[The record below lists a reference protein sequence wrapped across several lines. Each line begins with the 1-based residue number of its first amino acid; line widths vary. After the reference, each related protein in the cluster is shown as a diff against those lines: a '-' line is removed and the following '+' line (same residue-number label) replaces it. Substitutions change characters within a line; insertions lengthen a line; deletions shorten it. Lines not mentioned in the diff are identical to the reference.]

1 MTTTATAPAATSAT
15 TTWSLDASHSSVE
28 FAVKHMMITTVKGS
42 FADVAGTL
50 SIPGDDLAQASVNVT
65 IQTASVT
72 TRNEQ
77 RDGHLRSPDFF
88 DAEKFPTIT
97 FASKSVTKQAAGY
110 ALVGDLTM
118 HGVTKEVTLAVT
130 DNGAGKD
137 PWGGTRRSF
146 EATGLIDRRDFG
158 LEWNAA
164 LETGGVLVSTDVKL
178 SFDLQFVQQQA

>member
-1 MTTTATAPAATSAT
+1 MTTLAPDATGRVTYT
-15 TTWSLDASHSSVE
+15 IDASHSVVE

-88 DAEKFPTIT
+88 DAEKFPSIT
-97 FASKSVTKQAAGY
+97 YASKSVQKKGDAFV
-110 ALVGDLTM
+110 LVGDLTM

-146 EATGLIDRRDFG
+146 EATGPIDRRDFG

-178 SFDLQFVQQQA
+178 HLDLQLVKQA